1 MTNLDKEVELMWAR
15 LGELDRTDGQN
26 MRQKAEMLEVLAEHG
41 LTLDAIASEA
51 KKRDI
56 KSVASA
62 PRVKQ
67 LLGWHRLLSECE
79 EVGTLTTVNAER
91 ALRPIFSS
99 GLTLADQ
106 VEVVAQIDAEGN
118 VANALDW
125 WRTNNGTWLDD
136 EVERREACAG
146 GITVVANIERDLTLL
161 AWARR
166 NDLMQKVDRSSVWG
180 NPYVLD
186 ADGDRDEVCDLY
198 ERYLLTKRSLN
209 PAELGGKVL
218 ACWCYPLRCHGNHL
232 ADLAN
237 R

>member
-1 MTNLDKEVELMWAR
+1 MNLDREVELMWAR

-26 MRQKAEMLEVLAEHG
+26 MRQKAEMLEVLEAHG
-41 LTLDAIASEA
+41 LTLEAIANEA

-56 KSVASA
+56 RSVSTKG
-62 PRVKQ
+62 RVKQ
-67 LLGWHRLLSECE
+67 LLGWHKLLTACE
-79 EVGTLTTVNAER
+79 EGGTFTAVNAEW
-91 ALRPIFSS
+91 ALRAVTLS

-106 VEVVAQIDAEGN
+106 VEVVAQIDAEGS

-146 GITVVANIERDLTLL
+146 GETVVANIERDLALL

-209 PAELGGKVL
+209 AVELGGKVL

>member
-1 MTNLDKEVELMWAR
+1 MWAR

-26 MRQKAEMLEVLAEHG
+26 MRQKAEMLQVLEEHG
-41 LTLDAIASEA
+41 LTLEAIATEA
-51 KKRDI
+51 KKRRI
-56 KSVASA
+56 ASVSSFG
-62 PRVKQ
+62 RVRQ
-67 LLGWHRLLSECE
+67 LLGWHRLLSATE
-79 EVGTLTTVNAER
+79 EAEVCTTVQTER
-91 ALRPIFSS
+91 ALRPIVGS

-136 EVERREACAG
+136 EVQRREACAG
-146 GITVVANIERDLTLL
+146 GETVVANIERDLALL

-166 NDLMQKVDRSSVWG
+166 NDLMQKVDRSSAWG

>member
-1 MTNLDKEVELMWAR
+1 MNLDKEVELMWAR

-26 MRQKAEMLEVLAEHG
+26 MRQKAEMLEVLAGHG
-41 LTLDAIASEA
+41 LTLEAIANEA

-56 KSVASA
+56 KSVASNQ
-62 PRVKQ
+62 RVKQ
-67 LLGWHRLLSECE
+67 LLGWHRLLTSCE
-79 EVGTLTTVNAER
+79 EDGVPTTVGSER
-91 ALRPIFSS
+91 ALRLIVSS

-106 VEVVAQIDAEGN
+106 VEVVAQIDAEGS
-118 VANALDW
+118 VASALDW
-125 WRTNNGTWLDD
+125 WRTNNGTWLED

-146 GITVVANIERDLTLL
+146 GETVVANLERDLALL

-166 NDLMQKVDRSSVWG
+166 NDLMQKVDRSSSWG

-209 PAELGGKVL
+209 PNELGGKVL